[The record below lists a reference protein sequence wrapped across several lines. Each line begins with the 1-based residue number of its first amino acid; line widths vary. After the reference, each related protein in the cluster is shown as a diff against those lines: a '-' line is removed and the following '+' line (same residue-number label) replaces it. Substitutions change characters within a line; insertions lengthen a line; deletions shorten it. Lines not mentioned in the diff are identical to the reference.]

1 MPLILLVRH
10 AQASFGTDD
19 YDRLSDLG
27 RQQSRWLGEYFKAR
41 GLKFRSLYAGSLV
54 RQQDTAR
61 ELLATMGHD
70 ASGLVTDPGLNEYHG
85 EALYA
90 AYTGGADPVAQQRS
104 DFKGYWRTFR
114 AAMQAWADDQ
124 LTGMP
129 ETWGAFG
136 QRMRSALGAAASGLE
151 RNDVAL
157 VVSSGGAIGRLLGE
171 ITGAP
176 SSTAIEFNLQF
187 RNTGFCELVSVGDSL
202 RVASFNNV
210 PHLEFPDR
218 RHAITYA

>member
-19 YDRLSDLG
+19 YDRLSELG
-27 RQQSRWLGEYFKAR
+27 RQQSRWLGEYFAAR
-41 GLKFRSLYAGSLV
+41 RLQFSRICVGTLV

-61 ELLATMGHD
+61 ELLATMPHD
-70 ASGLVTDPGLNEYHG
+70 ASGIVTHPGLDEYPG
-85 EALYA
+85 AALYA
-90 AYTGGADPVAQQRS
+90 AYTGGADPVVQQRA

-124 LTGMP
+124 LEGVP
-129 ETWGAFG
+129 ETWGEFG
-136 QRMRSALGAAASGLE
+136 ARMRSALSVAASGLG
-151 RNDVAL
+151 RDDTAL

-187 RNTGFCELVSVGDSL
+187 RNTGFCELVAVGDSL

-210 PHLEFPDR
+210 PHLEFPER